1 MTCYIKKIRTYKNFP
16 IKGINYLDLNGIYL
30 DNSSRDHLV
39 EDCIKTIHPY
49 LESFDYFGLIEA
61 RGFLIGSILADRLN
75 KGIVQLRNKLGR
87 LPGETKKIDHEL
99 EYGKPQLEV
108 QTGSGSIL
116 VFDDVLATGGTSQ
129 GAVDLLTEAG
139 YSPIA
144 ALFLVEIRSIKS
156 TLSIDYQSVIK
167 W

>member
-1 MTCYIKKIRTYKNFP
+1 M
-16 IKGINYLDLNGIYL
+16 
-30 DNSSRDHLV
+30 
-39 EDCIKTIHPY
+39 
-49 LESFDYFGLIEA
+49 
-61 RGFLIGSILADRLN
+61 ADRLN

-99 EYGKPQLEV
+99 EYGKAQLEA

-116 VFDDVLATGGTSQ
+116 IFDDVLATGGTSQ
-129 GAVDLLTEAG
+129 GAVDLLKEAG

-156 TLSIDYQSVIK
+156 TLSIDYESVIK

>member
-49 LESFDYFGLIEA
+49 LESFDYFCLISSIWV
-61 RGFLIGSILADRLN
+61 LICSIFASIKN
-75 KGIVQLRNKLGR
+75 KRILQLRKKLCT

-99 EYGKPQLEV
+99 EYGKAQLEA

-116 VFDDVLATGGTSQ
+116 IFDDVLATGGTSQ

>member
-1 MTCYIKKIRTYKNFP
+1 MTCYVNKIRTYKNFP

-39 EDCIKTIHPY
+39 EDCIQKIHPF
-49 LESFDYFGLIEA
+49 LESFDYLGLIEA
-61 RGFLIGSILADRLN
+61 RGFLVGSILADRLN

-87 LPGETKKIDHEL
+87 LPDETKKVDHEL
-99 EYGKPQLEV
+99 EYGKAQLEV
-108 QTGSGSIL
+108 QTGSGSVLI
-116 VFDDVLATGGTSQ
+116 FDDVLATGGTSQ

-144 ALFLVEIRSIKS
+144 ALFLVEIRSLKS
-156 TLSIDYQSVIK
+156 KLSVDYESVIK

>member
-61 RGFLIGSILADRLN
+61 RGFLIGSIIADKLK
-75 KGIVQLRNKLGR
+75 KGIVLCRS
-87 LPGETKKIDHEL
+87 KKNRRKKPKRKNYAIIPLIL
-99 EYGKPQLEV
+99 EYAY
-108 QTGSGSIL
+108 
-116 VFDDVLATGGTSQ
+116 F
-129 GAVDLLTEAG
+129 
-139 YSPIA
+139 
-144 ALFLVEIRSIKS
+144 VEIVLNIAQ
-156 TLSIDYQSVIK
+156 LIAFQ
-167 W
+167 